1 MQTSTIPHNQPLCLN
16 WTPHTLLKSQFPC
29 TNSHS
34 TTPHAHPTPHQP
46 HRGSWAG
53 PWNLMTSLSLPSWNS
68 KPCCSPLAHSYHLHG
83 NLTSSCFPIGFMEQD
98 TQKGFPFSPHHPPPK
113 KMMLSTG
120 TWAKFS
126 YLGFR
131 VLWLRKY
138 REPSSFLHSTL
149 LSTPPRSGCFTSLLP
164 TQKPTG
170 NTCWAWKRLDWPT
183 YKVGTHRKFLHP
195 PLLPGERGKREQ
207 KYAPVKKTVGTFLVL
222 SVRLLLPSTPSQG
235 LGNSMPKGRNLNS
248 YNRILLLF
256 ARYYFLHQRRHAKPG
271 TTNPGSNF
279 PSEGLTCYGNWSN
292 FSHPSSKSSSHTG
305 MLQEL
310 LTKLM

>member
-149 LSTPPRSGCFTSLLP
+149 LSTPPWSGCFTSLLP

-170 NTCWAWKRLDWPT
+170 NTCWAWKWLDWPT

-207 KYAPVKKTVGTFLVL
+207 KYAPVKKQLGHFSCWASDFCFLPPRAKDRETPCLKAEISTLTTGFSCYLLRIISSTRGDTL
-222 SVRLLLPSTPSQG
+222 SLEPQILGPISHLRDWPAMETGATSHIPHLKAAPTQG
-235 LGNSMPKGRNLNS
+235 CCKNYWQN
-248 YNRILLLF
+248 
-256 ARYYFLHQRRHAKPG
+256 
-271 TTNPGSNF
+271 
-279 PSEGLTCYGNWSN
+279 
-292 FSHPSSKSSSHTG
+292 
-305 MLQEL
+305 
-310 LTKLM
+310 